1 MLVYQRVLDI
11 ALVGIVGFHDF
22 ASQPNTQQ
30 IFQQIFTSEP
40 QFAELPPRC
49 IAHHERIAAP
59 APAPEIHMILGVDLK
74 KKRFRLVNS

>member
-22 ASQPNTQQ
+22 ASQPNT
-30 IFQQIFTSEP
+30 QQIFTSEP